1 MGKPQTP
8 GVISKKHYGFQFMI
22 NDISIN
28 VSMINTKC
36 VLLKAEGL
44 FLSWLKPFRDLVAFL
59 PLLVLPQCLVKAVAS
74 RTGSCSVIIIYKN
87 VFSLIYQRRLV
98 VCQNRQVQEVSATS
112 TS

>member
-36 VLLKAEGL
+36 VLLKPEGL
-44 FLSWLKPFRDLVAFL
+44 FLSWLKPFRDLEGKVAF
-59 PLLVLPQCLVKAVAS
+59 PSFASVAAMFSESSCLA
-74 RTGSCSVIIIYKN
+74 N
-87 VFSLIYQRRLV
+87 WFVFSDNYL
-98 VCQNRQVQEVSATS
+98 
-112 TS
+112 

>member
-36 VLLKAEGL
+36 VLLKPEGL
-44 FLSWLKPFRDLVAFL
+44 FLSWLKPFRDLVAF
-59 PLLVLPQCLVKAVAS
+59 PSFASVAAMFSESSCLA
-74 RTGSCSVIIIYKN
+74 N
-87 VFSLIYQRRLV
+87 WFVFSDNYL
-98 VCQNRQVQEVSATS
+98 
-112 TS
+112 